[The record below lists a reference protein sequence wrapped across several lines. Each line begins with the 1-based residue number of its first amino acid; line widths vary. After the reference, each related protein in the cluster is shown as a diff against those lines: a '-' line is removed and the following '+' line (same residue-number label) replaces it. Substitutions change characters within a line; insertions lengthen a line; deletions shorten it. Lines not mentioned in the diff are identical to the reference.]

1 MEWIMN
7 NTELF
12 ARGNL
17 INQTIKMNSLH
28 VEVKKN
34 EKFLPPL
41 IQLQR
46 CGSSSVNM
54 KHQAKSVAMHKCC
67 DLHINIYNGPLSDQQ
82 LIKAALVRHC

>member
-7 NTELF
+7 NAELF

-41 IQLQR
+41 I
-46 CGSSSVNM
+46 
-54 KHQAKSVAMHKCC
+54 
-67 DLHINIYNGPLSDQQ
+67 
-82 LIKAALVRHC
+82 